1 VTIRVTS
8 EQWNGRE
15 ALRLGNGVFE
25 VVTLIGGGH
34 LSELGLLSRSER
46 SPNCL
51 WTPPWPTADPHTS
64 SGTGLAAS
72 LSGGN
77 IDDPVSRFLASF
89 TGHALCLDLFGP
101 PSPQES
107 ALGVALHGEAA
118 VRRWSFEPT
127 PMGCVGRVEL
137 PVAQLSFER
146 RLSLAP
152 SSAVLFIE
160 ERVENRGAHSRE
172 IHWVQHLTLG
182 PPFLAA
188 NESFVNASVDR
199 GLTWPLGYEGHE
211 VLRDNAPFNWPDAP
225 TLDGG
230 TADLR
235 IPFARSGTGFV
246 AAARVA
252 PHRDFAFVT
261 ALNFRLGLALVYGF
275 RRRDFPWVAI
285 WEESCARTS
294 APWNGTTRA
303 RGMEFGTTPMPVGRE
318 AMQVMGTILDTPS
331 TRTVAPRGVAH
342 ARYFAALTTV
352 PTSWRAIT
360 DVQATSDGLRLSAD
374 TGDSFVA
381 ISIEGLLEFLE
392 ENAEP

>member
-1 VTIRVTS
+1 MTIQVTS
-8 EQWNGRE
+8 EEWNGRE
-15 ALRLGNGVFE
+15 ALRLSNGALE
-25 VVTLIGGGH
+25 VVTLTGGGH
-34 LSELGLLSRSER
+34 LAELCSLSRGER
-46 SPNCL
+46 SLNCL
-51 WTPPWPTADPHTS
+51 WTPEWPTADPHTS
-64 SGTGLAAS
+64 SGADLAAS

-77 IDDPVSRFLASF
+77 VDDPVSRFLASY

-101 PSPQES
+101 PSQQES

-118 VRRWSFEPT
+118 VRRWNFEPT
-127 PMGCVGRVEL
+127 PMGCVGSVEL

-152 SSAVLFIE
+152 SSAVLFVE
-160 ERVENRGAHSRE
+160 ERVENRGASPRE
-172 IHWVQHLTLG
+172 MHWVQHLTLG
-182 PPFLAA
+182 PPFLAV
-188 NESFVNASVDR
+188 NESLVNASLDR

-211 VLRDNAPFNWPDAP
+211 ILRNNAPFVWPDAP

-235 IPFARSGTGFV
+235 IPFARPGTGFV

-252 PHRDFAFVT
+252 PHRDFAFIA

-285 WEESCARTS
+285 WEESCARTQ
-294 APWNGTTRA
+294 APWNATTRA

-318 AMQVMGTILDTPS
+318 AMEAMGTILDAPS
-331 TRTVAPRGVAH
+331 ARTVAPGGVAH

-352 PTSWRAIT
+352 PTCWRAIT
-360 DVQATSDGLRLSAD
+360 DVQVTSDGLRLSAD
-374 TGDSFVA
+374 TGDSVVA
-381 ISIEGLLEFLE
+381 ISVEGLLEFLE
-392 ENAEP
+392 QNAEP